1 VTIVTGLVVYII
13 LWWLVLF
20 MVLPWGIRTPEESAA
35 GHVASAP
42 AAPRLW
48 LKFGVTTGV
57 ATVLWTITYVVIE
70 AGLISLRD
78 L

>member
-1 VTIVTGLVVYII
+1 MSIVTGLVVYII

-20 MVLPWGIRTPEESAA
+20 MVLPWGVRTPEESAA

-48 LKFGVTTGV
+48 LKFGITTGI
-57 ATVLWTITYVVIE
+57 ATVLWTIAYVVIE
-70 AGLISLRD
+70 ANLISLRD

>member
-1 VTIVTGLVVYII
+1 MTVLTGLVAYII

-20 MVLPWGIRTPEESAA
+20 MVLPWGVRAPEAPGA

-42 AAPRLW
+42 VAPRLG
-48 LKFGVTTGV
+48 LKFGVTTGI
-57 ATVLWTITYVVIE
+57 ATLLWTIAYAVIE
-70 AGLISLRD
+70 ANLISFRD

>member
-1 VTIVTGLVVYII
+1 MTIVTGLVVYII

-20 MVLPWGIRTPEESAA
+20 MVLPWGIRAPEELAP

-48 LKFGVTTGV
+48 LKFGVTTGI
-57 ATVLWTITYVVIE
+57 ATVLWTIAYVVIE
-70 AGLISLRD
+70 AGLISFRD

>member
-1 VTIVTGLVVYII
+1 MTIVTGLVVYII

-48 LKFGVTTGV
+48 LKFGITTGI

-70 AGLISLRD
+70 AGLISFRD

>member
-1 VTIVTGLVVYII
+1 MTILTGLVVYII

-20 MVLPWGIRTPEESAA
+20 MVLPWGIRTLEGSAA

-48 LKFGVTTGV
+48 LKFGVATGI

-70 AGLISLRD
+70 AGLISFRD
-78 L
+78 P

>member
-1 VTIVTGLVVYII
+1 MTIVTGLVVYII

-20 MVLPWGIRTPEESAA
+20 MVLPWGIRTLEEPEA

-42 AAPRLW
+42 VEPRLW
-48 LKFGVTTGV
+48 LKFGVSTGI
-57 ATVLWTITYVVIE
+57 ATMLWTIAYVVIE
-70 AGLISLRD
+70 AGLISLRE

>member
-1 VTIVTGLVVYII
+1 MTIVTGLVVYII

-20 MVLPWGIRTPEESAA
+20 MVLPWGIRTLEGSAA

-48 LKFGVTTGV
+48 LKFGVATGI
-57 ATVLWTITYVVIE
+57 ATVLWTIAYAVIE
-70 AGLISLRD
+70 ANLISLRE